1 MQKCEADLHTREN
14 QMITQFHEIMT
25 LLKTVSSVQSTDAP
39 NNRKNDECNQ
49 QVQAQH

>member
-1 MQKCEADLHTREN
+1 MQKCEADLQPREN

-39 NNRKNDECNQ
+39 NNRKKANATR
-49 QVQAQH
+49 VQAQH